1 MAHLRIETDL
11 ASAVAF
17 DGVGLWMP
25 RALRRQGQGTRHR
38 LRRLAGETRRA
49 RVQVLESL
57 SVTIAPGESVA
68 IMADGGAGC
77 VELLRLA
84 AGTLMPD
91 EGTVRRREVVV
102 PMLDDSRCL
111 DASYT
116 VRQNIY
122 VIGALLGMSPERVAG
137 RLKWIVDMS
146 GATGVLDRYLRE
158 VPRLLRQ
165 RIVWATTMATE
176 AGIYAIE
183 ESVVVG
189 KDRQVQDICWRHME
203 SLRAAG
209 TTFIVTSGDPEI
221 LTRFCDRAI
230 VLRDG
235 RVEADTSVEQAL
247 TMVRLQQRRQVR
259 LEAPADDDDE
269 ANPVV

>member
-1 MAHLRIETDL
+1 MGHLRIETDL

-91 EGTVRRREVVV
+91 EGMVRRREVVV

-122 VIGALLGMSPERVAG
+122 VIGALLGMSPECVAG

-189 KDRQVQDICWRHME
+189 KDEVQARCWEYME

-209 TTFIVTSGDPEI
+209 TTFLVTAGDAEI

-235 RVEADTSVEQAL
+235 RIHADTSIEHAL
-247 TMVRLQQRRQVR
+247 TMVRLHHKRHVR
-259 LEAPADDDDE
+259 LEAPADDDDDV
-269 ANPVV
+269 NPVV